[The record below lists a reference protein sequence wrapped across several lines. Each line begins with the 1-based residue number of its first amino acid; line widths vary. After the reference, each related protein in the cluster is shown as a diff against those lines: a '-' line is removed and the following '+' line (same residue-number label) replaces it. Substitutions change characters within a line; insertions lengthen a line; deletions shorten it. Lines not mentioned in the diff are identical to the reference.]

1 MKKFSDG
8 LLSKLSFIHLVF
20 RRLIQSVANYEAQHP
35 YLTIILVILMG
46 SLLGIGLEYL
56 LHRDFVSSG
65 IVTTIFNLCLLL
77 LITYFK
83 QKSKKKK

>member
-1 MKKFSDG
+1 MKKFGDG
-8 LLSKLSFIHLVF
+8 LLSKLSFIRLVF
-20 RRLIQSVANYEAQHP
+20 RRLIQSIANYEAQHP
-35 YLTIILVILMG
+35 YLIIILAILMG

-65 IVTTIFNLCLLL
+65 IVTTIFNLCFLL